1 MKKLLV
7 LVGALYLQAAF
18 VQAEVVVIGNPSIK
32 ATLSSAEV
40 KNLFLGKRKALPD
53 GTKIDVVELAKES
66 PIREEFH
73 SKFTKKT
80 QAQLNSYWT
89 RLVFTGKG
97 KMPKEASDSKDL
109 ISMIASNPGLI
120 GYIDSS
126 EVTSDVVVLAK

>member
-1 MKKLLV
+1 MKKLIILAS
-7 LVGALYLQAAF
+7 ALYLQTAF
-18 VQAEVVVIGNPSIK
+18 VQAEVVVVGNPSVK
-32 ATLSSAEV
+32 TTLSSGEV
-40 KNLFLGKRKALPD
+40 KNLFLGKRQALPD
-53 GTKIDVVELAKES
+53 GTKIEVVELNTES

-97 KMPKEASDSKDL
+97 KMPKEVSDSKEL

-120 GYIDSS
+120 GYVDSS
-126 EVTSDVVVLAK
+126 EVTSDIVVLAK

>member
-1 MKKLLV
+1 MKKLIILAS
-7 LVGALYLQAAF
+7 ALYLQAAI
-18 VQAEVVVIGNPSIK
+18 VQAEVVVVGNPSIK

-40 KNLFLGKRKALPD
+40 KNLFLGKRQALPD
-53 GTKIDVVELAKES
+53 GTKIEVVELGTES

-97 KMPKEASDSKDL
+97 KMPKEVSDSKEL

-120 GYIDSS
+120 GYVDSS
-126 EVTSDVVVLAK
+126 EVTSDIVVLAK